1 MTATGPFRR
10 RHRLLDEAYFRHV
23 FQQADPPRSSD
34 AYLTLLAR
42 PDNGLDHPRL
52 GLAIG
57 RKVTPRAVGRNRIK
71 RLARESFRAEQSRMP
86 PVDVVV
92 LARPAAAAAD
102 NATLRASLARHWK
115 RLRQRCEQSS
125 SSSSGSTA
133 TS

>member
-10 RHRLLDEAYFRHV
+10 RHRLLDEADFRHV

>member
-10 RHRLLDEAYFRHV
+10 RHRLLDEADFRHV

-71 RLARESFRAEQSRMP
+71 RVVRESFRAEQSRMP

>member
-1 MTATGPFRR
+1 LTATGPFRR
-10 RHRLLDEAYFRHV
+10 RQRLLDGADFRRV

-57 RKVTPRAVGRNRIK
+57 RKVTLRAVGRNRIK
-71 RLARESFRAEQSRMP
+71 RLARESFRAEQASLP
-86 PVDVVV
+86 SVDIVV

-102 NATLRASLARHWK
+102 NATLWASLARNWK

-125 SSSSGSTA
+125 SSPSDSTV

>member
-1 MTATGPFRR
+1 MTATGSFRR
-10 RHRLLDEAYFRHV
+10 RQRLLKGADFRRV
-23 FQQADPPRSSD
+23 FQQSDPPRSSD

-42 PDNGLDHPRL
+42 PDNGLDQPRL

-57 RKVTPRAVGRNRIK
+57 RKVTLLAVGRNRIK
-71 RLARESFRAEQSRMP
+71 RLARESFRAEQDRLP

-102 NATLRASLARHWK
+102 NATLWASLTRNWK

-125 SSSSGSTA
+125 SSPSDSTA

>member
-10 RHRLLDEAYFRHV
+10 RQRLLDGADFRRV
-23 FQQADPPRSSD
+23 FQQSDPPRSSD

-42 PDNGLDHPRL
+42 PDNGLGWPRL

-57 RKVTPRAVGRNRIK
+57 RKVTLRAVGRNRIK
-71 RLARESFRAEQSRMP
+71 RLARESFRAEQADLP
-86 PVDVVV
+86 PLDIVV

-102 NATLRASLARHWK
+102 NATLWASLARNWK
-115 RLRQRCEQSS
+115 RLRQRCGHSS
-125 SSSSGSTA
+125 SSPSDSTA

>member
-1 MTATGPFRR
+1 LTATGSFRR
-10 RHRLLDEAYFRHV
+10 RQRLLKGADFRRV
-23 FQQADPPRSSD
+23 FQQSDPPRSSD

-42 PDNGLDHPRL
+42 PDNGLDQPRL

-57 RKVTPRAVGRNRIK
+57 RKVTLLAVGRNRIK
-71 RLARESFRAEQSRMP
+71 RLARESFRAEQDRLP

-102 NATLRASLARHWK
+102 NATLWASLTRNWK

-125 SSSSGSTA
+125 SSPSDSTA